1 MVGTY
6 YSSPSPGSAAFIEVG
21 KLVKVGDVICII
33 EAMKME
39 TEVKATKSGIVK
51 AVNIS
56 KGDRV
61 APGES
66 LIEIE

>member
-1 MVGTY
+1 M
-6 YSSPSPGSAAFIEVG
+6 PGNIVDVLVNEGDQVSA
-21 KLVKVGDVICII
+21 GDPVFII

-39 TEVKATKSGIVK
+39 TEVKATISGVIQRVSI
-51 AVNIS
+51 A

-66 LIEIE
+66 LIEIA

>member
-1 MVGTY
+1 MLVSEGDEV
-6 YSSPSPGSAAFIEVG
+6 SA
-21 KLVKVGDVICII
+21 GDAVLII

>member
-1 MVGTY
+1 MTTTMPGNIVDVLVGE
-6 YSSPSPGSAAFIEVG
+6 GDQVSAGAPV
-21 KLVKVGDVICII
+21 LII

-39 TEVKATKSGIVK
+39 TEVKATKSGTVK
-51 AVNIS
+51 AVNIA

>member
-1 MVGTY
+1 MLVSEGDEV
-6 YSSPSPGSAAFIEVG
+6 SA
-21 KLVKVGDVICII
+21 GDPVLII

-39 TEVKATKSGIVK
+39 TEVKATKSGTVK
-51 AVNIS
+51 AVSIA